1 VIIRARAV
9 NDEDKQERRTAILA
23 AAEKLVAKHGRPIA
37 SVADVAE
44 RAGVAKGTV
53 YLYFRTREEIFLAL
67 HEQWMGRLF
76 DCVDA
81 LFDKDRRRLT
91 GTIIGR
97 EMARALLAEPHALVL
112 ASSCHSV
119 METHIELDAAHAFK
133 RTLAAR
139 LMGSG
144 ERIERRFPHLARGT
158 GARLLVR
165 AYASTIGLWQLMDT
179 SSRWRKIEDAPGM
192 EVFNVQF
199 PVELEAALIALW
211 RGALDETKP

>member
-9 NDEDKQERRTAILA
+9 NEEDKQERRCAILA
-23 AAEKLVAKHGRPIA
+23 AAEKLFARLGRPVV
-37 SVADVAE
+37 SVAEVAE

-53 YLYFRTREEIFLAL
+53 YLYFRTKEEIFLAL

-76 DCVDA
+76 DAFDS
-81 LFDKDRRRLT
+81 LFEGESRRLT
-91 GTIIGR
+91 GPIIGR
-97 EMARALLAEPHALVL
+97 EMARCLLAEPHALVL

-119 METHIELDAAHAFK
+119 METHIEIDAAHAFK
-133 RTLAAR
+133 RMLAGR

-144 ERIERRFPHLARGT
+144 ERIERRFPRLARGT

-165 AYASTIGLWQLMDT
+165 AYATTIGLWQLMDT

-192 EVFNVQF
+192 EVFKAQF
-199 PVELEAALIALW
+199 PVELEAALVALW
-211 RGALDETKP
+211 RGALDESK